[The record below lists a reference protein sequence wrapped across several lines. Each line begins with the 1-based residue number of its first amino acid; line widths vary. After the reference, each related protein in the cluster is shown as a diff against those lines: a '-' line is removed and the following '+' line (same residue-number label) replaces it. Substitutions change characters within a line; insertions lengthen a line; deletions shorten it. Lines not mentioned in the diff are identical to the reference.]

1 MKIAVTYYLTPLLFL
16 LLQESFAFHH
26 PASSSTRSF
35 SVQSCRRTKSLGKNL
50 HHHHHQSSTSRLVRS
65 ATPNKEENTSFG
77 DFVDLQRRNVW
88 KKTAVQLASVVT
100 AGTALAVLTRP
111 AWAAQKSRTVGYT
124 VQKTERE
131 WKSILSPI
139 QYNILRQGGTERPGF
154 SILEKEK
161 RPGVFRCAG
170 CGTPLFATADKFN
183 SGTGWPSFARSIGN
197 NVEIEAINPVVA
209 NFSGAELRCQ
219 TCGGHLGDVFND
231 GFLFVGT
238 EAAVTGKRYCIDGA
252 ALVFYPE
259 DGDGSD
265 PVRGDQ
271 PANSDNKPVMPS
283 FLDPPKVTPRDE

>member
-1 MKIAVTYYLTPLLFL
+1 MKIAVAYYLTPLLFL
-16 LLQESFAFHH
+16 LRQGGSLAFHP

-35 SVQSCRRTKSLGKNL
+35 STRSGRRTKTQGN
-50 HHHHHQSSTSRLVRS
+50 HRHRHHQPSSLVRC
-65 ATPNKEENTSFG
+65 ATTNKDENSFG

-88 KKTAVQLASVVT
+88 KKTAVQMASVVT

-111 AWAAQKSRTVGYT
+111 AWAAQKSRTAGYT
-124 VQKTERE
+124 VQKTEKE

-170 CGTPLFATADKFN
+170 CDTPLFATADKFN
-183 SGTGWPSFARSIGN
+183 SKTGWPSFARSIGS
-197 NVEIEAINPVVA
+197 NVEIEALNPMA
-209 NFSGAELRCQ
+209 ASFSGAELRCQ

-259 DGDGSD
+259 GDGGSD

-271 PANSDNKPVMPS
+271 SANNKPVIPS
-283 FLDPPKVTPRDE
+283 FLEPPKVTPRDE